1 MNTRGFLSVSAF
13 SLLLTVCA
21 RAQPGSIETITNLNT
36 AHCGEANAHHRYG
49 VFAATADSE
58 GFAQVAKL
66 FRAAAAAESTHEFTH
81 MGAIL
86 NLGGKVES
94 SELDVVAPGT
104 TLANLKQVVAGE
116 SFERDTMYP
125 GFLKLAEAENAHE
138 AIRSFG
144 FAAVVEKQH
153 AKLFGEALAQAGKI
167 PAVDYFV
174 CPSCGET
181 TTGAPAKG
189 KCPTCKNPTAKYV
202 NIR

>member
-1 MNTRGFLSVSAF
+1 VLAASA
-13 SLLLTVCA
+13 A
-21 RAQPGSIETITNLNT
+21 AQPGSAETIANLNT
-36 AHCGEANAHHRYG
+36 AHRGEANAHHRYG
-49 VFAATADSE
+49 VFAVTADAE

-66 FRAAAAAESTHEFTH
+66 FRAAEAAEATHEFTH

-94 SELDVVAPGT
+94 LALDAVAPGT

-116 SFERDTMYP
+116 SYERDTMYP
-125 GFLKLAEAENAHE
+125 GFLKLAQAENAHE

-144 FAAVVEKQH
+144 FAAAVEKEH
-153 AKLFGEALAQAGKI
+153 AKLFSEALAQAGKI

-174 CPSCGET
+174 CPTCGET
-181 TTGAPAKG
+181 TIGAPAKG